1 MNSAAMSAIL
11 KSNAFQR
18 CTPRERAD
26 WALKS
31 YKYRAQRTP
40 GRVPPLTVRVIAI
53 GAYKRLYVLTM
64 RKSYLAAYSVD
75 GLFKKLVLG
84 GWRRMDTCK
93 GPARRAFR

>member
-1 MNSAAMSAIL
+1 ML
-11 KSNAFQR
+11 KHNAYIR
-18 CTPRERAD
+18 STPQERAR
-26 WALKS
+26 WALES
-31 YKYRAQRTP
+31 YKSRVKRCA
-40 GRVPPLTVRVIAI
+40 GRVPKLTVRVIAI
-53 GAYKRLYVLTM
+53 GAYKRLYVLTL

>member
-1 MNSAAMSAIL
+1 MNSAAMSAII
-11 KSNAFQR
+11 KYNAYR
-18 CTPRERAD
+18 GCTPRERAN
-26 WALKS
+26 WAVKS
-31 YKYRAQRTP
+31 YVNRARRCAGPVPRLTM
-40 GRVPPLTVRVIAI
+40 RVVAI

-75 GLFKKLVLG
+75 GVFRKLVLG